1 MLAVERCERSE
12 KKGRV
17 TLGFLELFE
26 LFFNNFRRLAMTQ
39 SHPSVT
45 RQVVQLLSEH
55 GFEGMAQAMESLL
68 NECMKIERQ
77 QALGV
82 GPYQRGEARRGQA
95 NGFKPKTMKT
105 RIGPL
110 ALRVPQVRGAEFYPS
125 VLERGTRSEKALRL
139 ALAEMYVQ
147 GVSTSKV
154 TKITEELCGCEI
166 SSSDVSRATALL
178 DEELTKWRNRPLG
191 LVKYLILDARY
202 EKVRVAGCV
211 RECSVLLAIGVD
223 AEGHRSILGVSVSL
237 SEAEVHWREFFKSL
251 LARGLHGVEMIT
263 SDAHAGL
270 KEARQACFAGVPWQ
284 RCQFHLMHN
293 ALAHV
298 PRQEMKSEVMDDL
311 RGVFDAADQAAANE
325 QLQRVV
331 RKYESSAPKLAAWL
345 EENVP
350 ESLTVFR
357 LPAAHRQRLRTSNM
371 LERLNRELK
380 RRTRVA
386 TLFPNEASL
395 LRLVTAILIEISEEW
410 ETGKRYVTFE
420 TK

>member
-1 MLAVERCERSE
+1 
-12 KKGRV
+12 
-17 TLGFLELFE
+17 
-26 LFFNNFRRLAMTQ
+26 MTHQ
-39 SHPSVT
+39 PHPSVT
-45 RQVVQLLSEH
+45 RQVVQLLAEH
-55 GFEGMAQAMESLL
+55 GFDGMAEAMERLF

-82 GPYQRGEARRGQA
+82 GPYQRGEERRGQA

-110 ALRVPQVRGAEFYPS
+110 KLSVPQVRGAPFYPS

-166 SSSDVSRATALL
+166 SSSDVSRATAML
-178 DEELTKWRNRPLG
+178 DEELAKWRSRPLG
-191 LVKYLILDARY
+191 AVKYLILDARY
-202 EKVRVAGCV
+202 ERVRVAGCV
-211 RECSVLLAIGVD
+211 RQCGVLLAIGVD
-223 AEGHRSILGVSVSL
+223 PEGHRSILGVSVSL

-251 LARGLHGVEMIT
+251 LARGLHGLEQIT
-263 SDAHAGL
+263 SDAHEGL
-270 KEARQACFAGVPWQ
+270 KAARLACFSGVPWQ
-284 RCQFHLMHN
+284 RCQFHLLHN

-298 PRQEMKSEVMDDL
+298 PRQEMKREAMDDL

-331 RKYESSAPKLAAWL
+331 RKYEKSAPKLAAWM

-357 LPAAHRQRLRTSNM
+357 LPPSHRLRLRTTNM

-386 TLFPNEASL
+386 TLFPNEDSL
-395 LRLVTAILIEISEEW
+395 LRLVTAILIEVSEEW

>member
-1 MLAVERCERSE
+1 
-12 KKGRV
+12 
-17 TLGFLELFE
+17 
-26 LFFNNFRRLAMTQ
+26 MTHQ
-39 SHPSVT
+39 AHPTVT
-45 RQVVQLLSEH
+45 REVVQVLAEH
-55 GFEGMAQAMESLL
+55 GFDGMAQAMQMLI

-77 QALGV
+77 EALGV
-82 GPYQRGEARRGQA
+82 GPYQRGDERRGQA
-95 NGFKPKTMKT
+95 NGFKPKTLKT
-105 RIGPL
+105 RIGALEL
-110 ALRVPQVRGAEFYPS
+110 AVPQVRGAKFYPHA
-125 VLERGTRSEKALRL
+125 LERGSRSEKALRL

-178 DEELTKWRNRPLG
+178 DEELARWRSRPLG
-191 LVKYLILDARY
+191 AIKYLILDARY
-202 EKVRVAGCV
+202 EKIRQAGCV
-211 RECSVLLAIGVD
+211 VDCAVLVAIGVD
-223 AEGHRSILGVSVSL
+223 AAGHRSVLGVSVSL

-251 LARGLHGVEMIT
+251 LARGLHGVELIA

-270 KEARQACFAGVPWQ
+270 KEARQACFNGVPWQ
-284 RCQFHLMHN
+284 RCQFHLLNN
-293 ALAHV
+293 ALHHV
-298 PRQEMKSEVMDDL
+298 PRQDMKSEVMDDL
-311 RGVFDAADQAAANE
+311 RAVFDAADQSSAQE

-331 RKYESSAPKLAAWL
+331 RKYEKSAPKLATWM

-357 LPAAHRQRLRTSNM
+357 LPASHRRRLRTSNM

-395 LRLVTAILIEISEEW
+395 LRLVTAVLMEVSEEW
-410 ETGKRYVTFE
+410 ETGKRYVTF
-420 TK
+420 

>member
-1 MLAVERCERSE
+1 
-12 KKGRV
+12 
-17 TLGFLELFE
+17 
-26 LFFNNFRRLAMTQ
+26 MTHQ
-39 SHPSVT
+39 AHPSVT
-45 RQVVQLLSEH
+45 REVVQVLAEH
-55 GFEGMAQAMESLL
+55 GFDGMAQVMELL
-68 NECMKIERQ
+68 FNECMKIERQ

-95 NGFKPKTMKT
+95 NGFKPRRLKT
-105 RIGPL
+105 RVGPL
-110 ALRVPQVRGAEFYPS
+110 ALSVPQVRGAKFYPRA
-125 VLERGTRSEKALRL
+125 LERGSRSEKALRL

-154 TKITEELCGCEI
+154 SKITEELCGCEI
-166 SSSDVSRATALL
+166 SSSDVSRATAML
-178 DEELTKWRNRPLG
+178 DEDLQKWRTRPLG
-191 LVKYLILDARY
+191 QIKYLVLDARY
-202 EKVRVAGCV
+202 EKVRHGGSVV
-211 RECSVLLAIGVD
+211 DCSVLVAIGVD
-223 AEGHRSILGVSVSL
+223 AEGRRSVLGVSVSL

-251 LARGLHGVEMIT
+251 IERGLHGIELVT

-270 KEARQACFAGVPWQ
+270 KEARKACFTGVPWQ
-284 RCQFHLMHN
+284 RCRFHLMRN

-298 PRQEMKSEVMDDL
+298 PREEMKREVIDDL
-311 RGVFDAADQAAANE
+311 RSVLDSANE
-325 QLQRVV
+325 HAAGEQLGRVA
-331 RKYESSAPKLAAWL
+331 RKYEKSAPKLAQWM

-350 ESLTVFR
+350 ESFSVFR
-357 LPAAHRQRLRTSNM
+357 LPPAHRQRLRTTNM

-395 LRLVTAILIEISEEW
+395 LRLVTAVLMELSEEW